1 MAVLETSMTSKTRE
15 NAKKPPKNNK
25 KQAKKVLL
33 VAQELKLARVLAG
46 NNKTARDRALKSLRK
61 WFQNRSTA
69 IPFTEDDFLR
79 LWKGLFYSMW
89 MSDKPL
95 VQEECAENIASLV
108 HALPVEGAVLFYKC
122 GMTILMNEWFGI
134 DQLRL
139 DKFLMFVRRL
149 LRQAFF
155 ILKNQNWGRDSA
167 HKFSETLSE
176 TILDPQRQKPMGL
189 LMHFVEIYLEE
200 LSKVSEGN
208 LPPQLMTELLA
219 PFIRQLAF
227 SDDPRIID
235 HIRKH
240 IFVYLIRQSDLGL
253 EYDEKYKAWRALR
266 FPGTIDAMQKV
277 EVSDDEEA
285 PEGEEETVY
294 DPRAGKVNVNLPQLK
309 FHPKAMSKAL
319 LECRFAKETNSKS
332 RKCLSELAEHFRKL
346 ASGTYP
352 LGVKKVKLAS
362 DDYDT
367 NIRKAVNRL
376 VKFDKKIKGTKNR
389 KRKPQNDTV
398 ELRGGKKI
406 KIDEQL
412 REKFQDD
419 LVRVMKMKRKLGDK
433 PESPPEKQAKEETK
447 LQVESIFK
455 RNSGTWL
462 VTKAVQK
469 EPNTQPDTSQ
479 NLEESQEGLFPK
491 NKWEDSNHTT
501 EEVEKSLKSKRL
513 SLPTI
518 LIKNPFANSTPVKK
532 VKINT
537 KLNRSQDVQE
547 HHAQILSS
555 PQIPY
560 DANKKPSKPLLKTPT
575 MKSPINPFFAL

>member
-1 MAVLETSMTSKTRE
+1 MAVLETSMTPKTRE
-15 NAKKPPKNNK
+15 NAKKPSKNNK

-61 WFQNRSTA
+61 WFQNRSSA

-95 VQEECAENIASLV
+95 VQEECAENIASLI
-108 HALPVEGAVLFYKC
+108 HALPVEGALLFYKC

-149 LRQAFF
+149 LRQAFLV
-155 ILKNQNWGRDSA
+155 LKNQNWGRDSA
-167 HKFSETLSE
+167 QTFTKTLSE
-176 TILDPQRQKPMGL
+176 TILDPPRHKPMGL
-189 LMHFVEIYLEE
+189 LMHFIEIYLEE
-200 LSKVSEGN
+200 LSKVSEGQ

-219 PFIRQLAF
+219 PFVRQLSF
-227 SDDPRIID
+227 SDDARVID

-240 IFVYLIRQSDLGL
+240 IFIYLIRQSDLGL

-266 FPGTIDAMQKV
+266 FPGTIDAMQKI
-277 EVSDDEEA
+277 EVSDDEG
-285 PEGEEETVY
+285 GEEEPPQDKVF
-294 DPRAGKVNVNLPQLK
+294 DPRAGKVNVDLPQLK
-309 FHPKAMSKAL
+309 FHPRAVSKAL
-319 LECRFAKETNSKS
+319 LECRFSKETNSKS
-332 RKCLSELAEHFRKL
+332 RKCLTELAEHFRKL

-389 KRKPQNDTV
+389 KRKLQSDTI

-406 KIDEQL
+406 KIDEKL

-419 LVRVMKMKRKLGDK
+419 LVRVMKKKRKLVDK
-433 PESPPEKQAKEETK
+433 PESPPEKQSK

-462 VTKAVQK
+462 VTKPPQEEAQK
-469 EPNTQPDTSQ
+469 AP
-479 NLEESQEGLFPK
+479 QELFPK
-491 NKWEDSNHTT
+491 NKWDESNHAT

-513 SLPTI
+513 SLPTK

-560 DANKKPSKPLLKTPT
+560 DANKKPAKPLLKTPT
-575 MKSPINPFFAL
+575 LKSPIDPFYAL